1 MTVQTQTSKDVNKK
15 ALKSYVVKEL
25 DNAKKIV
32 REFEFTGTIIHAEDY
47 VTNKKG
53 LAGISFE
60 VEGMPYRLRV
70 LKGSLK
76 GGSKASHFLNCD
88 VQFTGVEREYDGNM
102 YFDPKDAKIVTY
114 SNLANLSR
122 SGVSFSGSL
131 V

>member
-1 MTVQTQTSKDVNKK
+1 MTTKTETSKDVEKK
-15 ALKSYVVKEL
+15 ALKSYVVKEIE
-25 DNAKKIV
+25 NTKKAV
-32 REFEFTGTIIHAEDY
+32 REFEFTGTVTHAEDY

-76 GGSKASHFLNCD
+76 GGSKASHFINCD
-88 VQFTGVEREYDGNM
+88 VQFTGVEREYEGNM
-102 YFDPKDAKIVTY
+102 YFDPKDAKIVAY

-122 SGVSFSGSL
+122 AGVSYSGSL